1 MNKQDNIIPISN
13 KNLHEK
19 NNYSEQVL
27 IDNIDKLFPSVI
39 LKTQKNLSDDFIIKY
54 ILSEDYAKI
63 REDHDITIN
72 DLSNYFP
79 NFGK

>member
-1 MNKQDNIIPISN
+1 MNQQDNLIKISN
-13 KNLHEK
+13 KELHEK

-27 IDNIDKLFPSVI
+27 INNIDNLFPSII
-39 LKTQKNLSDDFIIKY
+39 LKTQKNLSDKFIIKY

-63 REDHDITIN
+63 REDYDITIN

-79 NFGK
+79 NFGT